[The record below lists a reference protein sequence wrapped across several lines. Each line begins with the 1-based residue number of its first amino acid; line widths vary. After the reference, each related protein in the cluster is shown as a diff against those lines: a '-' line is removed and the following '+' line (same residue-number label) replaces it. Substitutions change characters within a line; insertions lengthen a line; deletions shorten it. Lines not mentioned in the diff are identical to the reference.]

1 MCGPS
6 ITACFSFFFSGCSF
20 IEDNFTIFCST
31 HKVSI
36 ICCRDHFTF
45 KEKIIHLNLLL
56 FFSSVTTSSPDLV
69 VFFSC
74 PALLFSPTVCL
85 EVMTSIIECFHQAL
99 LVVKE
104 ASCFLHF
111 DP

>member
-1 MCGPS
+1 MLPR
-6 ITACFSFFFSGCSF
+6 SFNFQRKNNTFKSSLVFFS
-20 IEDNFTIFCST
+20 
-31 HKVSI
+31 
-36 ICCRDHFTF
+36 
-45 KEKIIHLNLLL
+45 
-56 FFSSVTTSSPDLV
+56 SSVTTSSPDLV